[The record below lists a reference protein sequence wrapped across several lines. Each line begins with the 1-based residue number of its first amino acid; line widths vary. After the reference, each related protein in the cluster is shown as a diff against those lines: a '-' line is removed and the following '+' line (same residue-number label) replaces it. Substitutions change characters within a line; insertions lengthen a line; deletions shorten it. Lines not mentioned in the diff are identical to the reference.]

1 MSLQGKINNPVG
13 QSSGKIVALLHGC
26 PKDVAGC
33 QCAEG
38 KIDKGSAQYDTCD
51 QKPKAGLRK
60 APDLLR
66 RALYHTI
73 V

>member
-1 MSLQGKINNPVG
+1 MTPSGRAAAKSSRCFTAARRMSQGANV
-13 QSSGKIVALLHGC
+13 
-26 PKDVAGC
+26 PK
-33 QCAEG
+33 EL
-38 KIDKGSAQYDTCD
+38 DKGSAQYDTCD